1 MNDQSHSGRRRRRT
15 FDPVFKAEV
24 VAACQHPGI
33 SVAAVALSHGLN
45 ANLLRRWVM
54 ENERYG
60 HHALGDD
67 DQPECRSSAL
77 TVQSPRTSPPFIP
90 VPLSSGPSHAGNEA
104 IRLELKRGTTT
115 VNISWPVS
123 AAALCAELLGEW
135 LR

>member
-15 FDPVFKAEV
+15 FDPAFKAEI
-24 VAACQHPGI
+24 VAACQHPGV

-60 HHALGDD
+60 HHVLSDD
-67 DQPECRSSAL
+67 DQQEHRSTAL
-77 TVQSPRTSPPFIP
+77 TVPTPKAVTSFLPMPHSPGS
-90 VPLSSGPSHAGNEA
+90 SHAGNEA
-104 IRLELKRGTTT
+104 IRLELKRGTRT
-115 VNISWPVS
+115 VNVSWPVS
-123 AAALCAELLGEW
+123 AAAQCAELLREW